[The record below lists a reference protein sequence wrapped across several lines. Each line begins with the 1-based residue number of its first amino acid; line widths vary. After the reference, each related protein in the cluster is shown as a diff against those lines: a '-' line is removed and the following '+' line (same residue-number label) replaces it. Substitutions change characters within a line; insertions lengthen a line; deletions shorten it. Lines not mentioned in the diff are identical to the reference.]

1 MKMNSKWIVKAVLG
15 VLCLILVIGL
25 VVMWLWNN
33 LLPDLFGFPYITYW
47 QALGI
52 LILSKIF
59 FKSGNGFI
67 SKSWM
72 KERMK
77 EKCDQMSPEEKEKF
91 REQWKTRCDKWKGGY
106 DD

>member
-1 MKMNSKWIVKAVLG
+1 MNSKWIIKAALG
-15 VLCLILVIGL
+15 FLCLILVVAL

-47 QALGI
+47 QALG
-52 LILSKIF
+52 LFILSKIF

-67 SKSWM
+67 SKGWM
-72 KERMK
+72 KERIK

-91 REQWKTRCDKWKGGY
+91 REQWKTRCDKWKSGC